1 MELYGKPSGV
11 PTTAHEQAR
20 SGMRLLVRLCWRGQ
34 RAGQPLVGHPP
45 ADLSRPQ
52 YDLGTAFEAV
62 GDLPRAL
69 DQLEILQVE
78 GARFLDVQTRLEA
91 LRARLP
97 KPPVP
102 TTDGEKPR
110 RKKKISFI

>member
-1 MELYGKPSGV
+1 MSRA
-11 PTTAHEQAR
+11 TTATIHIDALRHNLAQ
-20 SGMRLLVRLCWRGQ
+20 V
-34 RAGQPLVGHPP
+34 
-45 ADLSRPQ
+45 
-52 YDLGTAFEAV
+52 
-62 GDLPRAL
+62 RAL
-69 DQLEILQVE
+69 EQLEILQVE

>member
-1 MELYGKPSGV
+1 
-11 PTTAHEQAR
+11 
-20 SGMRLLVRLCWRGQ
+20 VR
-34 RAGQPLVGHPP
+34 
-45 ADLSRPQ
+45 
-52 YDLGTAFEAV
+52 YDLGTAFEAA

-69 DQLEILQVE
+69 EQFEILQSE

-97 KPPVP
+97 KPPAPAAEV
-102 TTDGEKPR
+102 EKPR